1 MTASIEQRMFDALA
15 GSPLARRLAAAAL
28 PLLERRGDD
37 AALQRLDGPV
47 LLGLARAI
55 ATQPETA
62 SFLSHRPALLER
74 LAGADA
80 KTLDRESRALA
91 AWAARSDGGDLET
104 ALDGLRLRRRE
115 DTCIAACLDHS
126 GLVPFESVSTFLS
139 VLAESIVQRALG
151 LARREDSSGTTPL
164 GFSVIGMGKI
174 AGREFTYHSDLDLLF
189 LYEDGPEA
197 VAEAS
202 RVGQRLISYL
212 TTMTGAGVA
221 YAVDTRLRPSGR
233 QGMLVTSLPAF
244 ERYQCEQAQTWEH
257 VAMLRA
263 RAIAGSVAS
272 ARQTLERVRTRI
284 LAERPPPWG
293 ELVGVRRRVESER
306 TDGSTQKIPLKTG
319 AGGLM
324 DVDFIAGGGL
334 LERHPEALPEF
345 LSVPEML
352 RAAVRGRRVEELL
365 AEYTLLRRVEANAR
379 WMAGRAVEAQST
391 HPDALGAAAEL
402 TQPGISGAELRK
414 RLTGARE
421 RIREAYDRVM
431 ASGTI
436 AALED

>member
-1 MTASIEQRMFDALA
+1 MRASIERRLSDALA
-15 GSPLARRLAAAAL
+15 ESALAGRIAAAAR

-47 LLGLARAI
+47 LVGLARAI

-74 LAGADA
+74 LAEADA
-80 KTLDRESRALA
+80 KTLDRQSRALA
-91 AWAARSDGGDLET
+91 AWGAERDDGDLET
-104 ALDGLRLRRRE
+104 ALDSLRLRRRE
-115 DTCIAACLDHS
+115 ETCIAACLDHS

-139 VLAESIVQRALG
+139 ILAESIAQRALG
-151 LARREDSSGTTPL
+151 LARRAASAGPTPL
-164 GFSVIGMGKI
+164 GFAVIGMGKI

-189 LYEDGPEA
+189 LYEGGPEA
-197 VAEAS
+197 VDDAS

-263 RAIAGSVAS
+263 RAIAGSVEA
-272 ARQTLERVRTRI
+272 ARQTLERVCARI
-284 LAERPPPWG
+284 LAEHPPPWG
-293 ELVGVRRRVESER
+293 NLVGVRRRVESER
-306 TDGSTQKIPLKTG
+306 ADESAQKIPLKTG

-324 DVDFIAGGGL
+324 DVDFLAGGGL
-334 LERHPEALPEF
+334 LERRPEHLPE
-345 LSVPEML
+345 LPSVPAML

-365 AEYTLLRRVEANAR
+365 EEYALLRRAEANAR
-379 WMAGRAVEAQST
+379 WMAGRAVDAQGT
-391 HPDALGAAAEL
+391 HPDALTAAAEL
-402 TQPGISGAELRK
+402 AQPGTTGAELRK
-414 RLTGARE
+414 RLTRARE

-436 AALED
+436 AALEN